1 MHDGCNGRFENGGMI
16 VDKLRRMGFSSM
28 AMPAPVDLTCD
39 SCNTTFT
46 MQTMES
52 SCDNCGMVYG
62 VTPCHASD
70 PASVQPAGIGY

>member
-1 MHDGCNGRFENGGMI
+1 MHDGCSGKFENGGVI
-16 VDKLRRMGFSSM
+16 VDKLRQMGFSAM

-39 SCNTTFT
+39 SCQTAFT
-46 MQTMES
+46 MHTLES

-70 PASVQPAGIGY
+70 AANIQPAGIKY